1 MSTSKDVR
9 IGDFS
14 RPVVD
19 APAGAP
25 PASPTRDTLVSAE
38 ESLGD
43 DARREE
49 AALKPMLSYEDRLKE
64 VDVTR
69 EKAAEIIDAVL
80 LKGFYAEDVKI
91 TKRIKARFRTRSSR
105 DTKRAQ
111 EIIEAQRLT
120 YDVHYNELLSR
131 ILLSASLEMFGEDKL
146 PHPRKVSSD
155 DLEKAFQERIAYIDS
170 MADPALRILMQRLA
184 KFDRMISVVLEEGS
198 IENF

>member
-19 APAGAP
+19 AP
-25 PASPTRDTLVSAE
+25 PASPTKDALVGAE
-38 ESLGD
+38 EALGT

-49 AALKPMLSYEDRLKE
+49 AALKPMLSYEERLKE
-64 VDVTR
+64 VGVDR
-69 EKAAEIIDAVL
+69 DKAAQIIDAVL
-80 LKGFYAEDVKI
+80 LKGFYAEDVPI

-111 EIIEAQRLT
+111 EVIEAQRLT

-131 ILLSASLEMFGEDKL
+131 LLLSASLESFGEDKL
-146 PHPRKVSSD
+146 PHPRKVPTD
-155 DLEKAFQERIAYIDS
+155 DLEKAFQERVNYIDN

-184 KFDRMISVVLEEGS
+184 KFDRMISIVLEEGS